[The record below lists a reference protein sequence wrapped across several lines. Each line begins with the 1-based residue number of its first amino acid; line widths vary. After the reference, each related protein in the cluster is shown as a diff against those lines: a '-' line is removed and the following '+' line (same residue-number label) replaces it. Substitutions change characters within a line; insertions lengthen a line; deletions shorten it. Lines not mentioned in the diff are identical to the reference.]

1 VKACLVAIG
10 SELLR
15 PGFRETHSDWITPRL
30 EREGFEVVSRVI
42 ATDDPARIGPALDY
56 AFSQAGLVLVT
67 GGIGPT
73 RDDRTRAALA
83 ERLGRPL
90 VRDRRAHSQVQNWCR
105 RHRFPFTRAQMR
117 QALVPE
123 GATVLPNRVG
133 SAPGLCVK
141 RGEGLVIALPG
152 VPSEMQAMFQH
163 LLPRLKRLAHLPVA
177 TLMLR
182 TAGVGETRID
192 HRIRAVAR
200 RFPEVEVTTL
210 ASPGEVTI
218 QLRSRGGGART
229 RVERCRRWIAR
240 VLGTDLVSADGE
252 PLEAVVFSGLL
263 RMGWRLSTAES
274 CTAGMVAAR
283 LTRVPGSSRVFHAGA
298 VCYNDRAKER
308 MLAVPRASLLRHGA
322 VSRVVALA
330 MARGAVRT
338 FGTEMAVAVTGIA
351 GPGGGS
357 SRKPVGTVHW
367 AVAYPGGETALMR
380 HLAGDREKVRTHAS
394 CIALDL
400 VRRTLLR
407 ISQGQRRS

>member
-1 VKACLVAIG
+1 
-10 SELLR
+10 
-15 PGFRETHSDWITPRL
+15 
-30 EREGFEVVSRVI
+30 
-42 ATDDPARIGPALDY
+42 
-56 AFSQAGLVLVT
+56 
-67 GGIGPT
+67 
-73 RDDRTRAALA
+73 
-83 ERLGRPL
+83 
-90 VRDRRAHSQVQNWCR
+90 
-105 RHRFPFTRAQMR
+105 MR

-252 PLEAVVFSGLL
+252 SLEAVVFSGLL
-263 RMGWRLSTAES
+263 RMGWQLSTAES

-407 ISQGQRRS
+407 ISQSQRRS